1 MAKVRFIGDPRGDEH
16 RRGTHFAG
24 RALPL
29 GEWVDMDDAPARKLL
44 ANPHFE
50 VEGVEARTAFAP
62 IAAAAAGSVTP
73 MIDAMAHGVL
83 AKSHGELS
91 DALAALRTDHVDLH
105 EAYAARGAELNEAHA
120 RIAELEAALANAAQ
134 AAQGEGDGVDADR
147 SGKPGAEE
155 DQGAR
160 GGAGGRRRGSAGS

>member
-24 RALPL
+24 VALAL
-29 GEWVDMDDAPARKLL
+29 GQWADMDDAPARKLL

-50 VEGVEARTAFAP
+50 VEGVEPLAVAPRAPAP
-62 IAAAAAGSVTP
+62 IASQTP
-73 MIDAMAHGVL
+73 TIDAMAHGVL
-83 AKSHGELS
+83 SNAH
-91 DALAALRTDHVDLH
+91 AALKAEHGDLL
-105 EAYAARGAELNEAHA
+105 EAFAARGAELNEAHA
-120 RIAELEAALANAAQ
+120 RIAELEAALANAAP
-134 AAQGEGDGVDADR
+134 AAQGEGDGRDADG

-160 GGAGGRRRGSAGS
+160 DGAGGRRRGSAGR

>member
-1 MAKVRFIGDPRGDEH
+1 MATVRFIGDPRGDEH

-24 RALPL
+24 VALAL

-50 VEGVEARTAFAP
+50 VEGVEPVA
-62 IAAAAAGSVTP
+62 IAARAPAPVASLTP
-73 MIDAMAHGVL
+73 TIDAMAHGVL
-83 AKSHGELS
+83 VKSHSELA
-91 DALAALRTDHVDLH
+91 DAHAALRTEHGDLL

-120 RIAELEAALANAAQ
+120 RIAELEAALANAAP
-134 AAQGEGDGVDADR
+134 AAQGEGDGRDADG

-160 GGAGGRRRGSAGS
+160 DGAGSRRRGSAGR